1 MATVA
6 LSGIITPTNVVTATS
21 TTTLSNKTLV
31 APALGTPAS
40 GVLTNATGLP
50 LSTGVTGNL
59 PVTNLNSG
67 TSASASTFWRGDGAW
82 ATPSAPSGGVI
93 QVANLASQTVYSTTD
108 TTIQQGPQTSTFTL
122 LSNSSKVMV
131 IANFALYGYS
141 ASYTGVAIFCSLYR
155 GSVASGT
162 RLDST
167 KLIDSKGSLQYA
179 YTGVA
184 GEMYNIL
191 TLTYLDTPTASTT
204 YSIGYAK
211 HPSFNNA
218 YVQGCNITLMEISV

>member
-6 LSGIITPTNVVTATS
+6 LSGIITPSNVVTATS

-82 ATPSAPSGGVI
+82 ATPSAPSGSVI
-93 QVANLASQTVYSTTD
+93 QVANLASQSVFSTTE
-108 TTIQQGPQTSTFTL
+108 TTMQQGPQTSTFTL

-131 IANFALYGYS
+131 IANFALYGASGSTS
-141 ASYTGVAIFCSLYR
+141 AVVIFCSLYR

-167 KLIDSKGSLQYA
+167 KLIDSKGSLQTA

-184 GEMYNIL
+184 GEAYQIL

-211 HPSFNNA
+211 HPAANNA
-218 YVQGCNITLMEISV
+218 YIQGCNITLMEISV